1 MKRQLLTAAAVCALG
16 LPLTGCL
23 GNGYFDTRST
33 GVSPDAPAGVPYV
46 PNGQTP
52 PARFQAVPFTADAL
66 RTDTSDA
73 PAAGEQPATAESAA
87 AFVADAETRLATL
100 GEYAARIQWT
110 RATNITFDTMWL
122 EAKVNAE
129 VTELQVQLANE
140 AARFNDVQVPEDVRR
155 KLNLL
160 RLGIV
165 LPAPNRPG
173 AADELA
179 EITTRLDSTYSTGKF
194 EFEGKTITLDD
205 ANVLI
210 AESRDPAETK
220 ALYEGWRTISPVM
233 KPDYARM
240 VEIANEGSRELGF
253 ADTGAMW
260 RAGYDMEP
268 DAFATETDRLWSQ
281 VRPFYENLHCYVR
294 ARLNAKYGDAVQPA
308 TGPIRA
314 DLLGNM
320 WSQQWGNIY
329 DVVAPTTGDASSYDL
344 TDLLTS
350 AGYDATKMV
359 QTGEGFYKSLG
370 LAPLPQT
377 FWERS
382 QITRPRDREVVCHA
396 SAWDLDNADD
406 VRIKMCTQVN
416 GDDFYTVHH
425 ELGHNYYQR
434 AYKDQPF
441 LFKNGAND
449 GFHEAIGDFIGLSAL
464 TPTYLNQIGLL
475 KTTPGA
481 EEDIPFLL
489 KMALDKVAF
498 LPFGLM
504 VDRWRWDV
512 FSGKTAPDQYNA
524 AWTADMLKYQ
534 GLVPPGARPAD
545 AFDPGAKYHV
555 PGNTPYTR
563 YFLAGIYQFQFQ
575 RAACKQAG
583 WTGPLHRCSIYGNE
597 EVGKRF
603 NAMLEMGQSRPWPEA
618 MQAFTGETGNDASAI
633 LDYFAPLNAWLVEQ
647 NRGKP
652 CGWDGEAAPTRT

>member
-1 MKRQLLTAAAVCALG
+1 MKRHLMTAVAVCALG
-16 LPLTGCL
+16 LAA
-23 GNGYFDTRST
+23 F
-33 GVSPDAPAGVPYV
+33 APA
-46 PNGQTP
+46 
-52 PARFQAVPFTADAL
+52 PASSTSTAPQQP
-66 RTDTSDA
+66 A
-73 PAAGEQPATAESAA
+73 PAATTAYPITPEGAA
-87 AFVADAETRLATL
+87 AFVADAETRLAAL
-100 GEYAARIQWT
+100 GEYAARVQWA

-122 EAKVNAE
+122 EARVNGEA
-129 VTELQVQLANE
+129 TEMQVQLANQ
-140 AARFNDVQVPEDVRR
+140 AATFNAVQVPGDVRR
-155 KLNLL
+155 KLNLM
-160 RLGIV
+160 RQGIV

-173 AADELA
+173 AATELA
-179 EITTRLDSTYSTGKF
+179 DITTRLDSTYSTGKF
-194 EFEGKTITLDD
+194 EFKGKSITLDE
-205 ANVLI
+205 ANILI
-210 AESRDPAETK
+210 AESRDPAETR

-268 DAFATETDRLWSQ
+268 DAFAVETDRLWSQ
-281 VRPFYENLHCYVR
+281 VKPFYENLHCYVR
-294 ARLNAKYGDAVQPA
+294 ARLNEKYGDAVQPA

-329 DVVAPTTGDASSYDL
+329 DVVAPKTGAQSSYDL
-344 TDLLTS
+344 TNLLTA
-350 AGYDATKMV
+350 AGYDATRMV
-359 QTGEGFYKSLG
+359 KTGEGFYVSLG
-370 LAPLPQT
+370 LAPLPET

-382 QITRPRDREVVCHA
+382 QIVRPRDREVVCHA
-396 SAWDLDNADD
+396 SAWDVDNLDDL
-406 VRIKMCTQVN
+406 RIKMCTQVN

-434 AYKDQPF
+434 AYKNQPF

-475 KTTPGA
+475 QTTPGA
-481 EEDIPFLL
+481 DEDIPFLL
-489 KMALDKVAF
+489 KMALDKIAF

-504 VDRWRWDV
+504 VDRWRWGV
-512 FSGKTAPDQYNA
+512 FSGETSPDEYNA
-524 AWTADMLKYQ
+524 AWNADMLKYQ
-534 GLVPPGARPAD
+534 GLVAPGPRPED

-563 YFLAGIYQFQFQ
+563 YFLAHIYQFQFQ

-583 WTGPLHRCSIYGNE
+583 WTGPLHRCSTYGNE
-597 EVGKRF
+597 AVGQRF
-603 NAMLEMGQSRPWPEA
+603 NAMLEMGQSKPWPDALEV
-618 MQAFTGETGNDASAI
+618 FTGERTTDASAVTE
-633 LDYFAPLNAWLVEQ
+633 YFAPLNAWLTEQ

-652 CGWDGEAAPTRT
+652 CGWTGEAPSAT

>member
-1 MKRQLLTAAAVCALG
+1 MKRQLMTAAAACTLAIAAVGCAG
-16 LPLTGCL
+16 MTGATVPAP
-23 GNGYFDTRST
+23 GPQGA
-33 GVSPDAPAGVPYV
+33 APA
-46 PNGQTP
+46 
-52 PARFQAVPFTADAL
+52 
-66 RTDTSDA
+66 DTGSF
-73 PAAGEQPATAESAA
+73 PVTAAGAT
-87 AFVADAETRLATL
+87 AFVADAEARLADL
-100 GEYAARIQWT
+100 FEYAARVQWV

-122 EAKVNAE
+122 ESRANAQ
-129 VTELQVQLANE
+129 VTELQVQLATE
-140 AARFNDVQVPEDVRR
+140 AARFNDVRVPEEVRR

-173 AADELA
+173 AAAELA
-179 EITTRLDSTYSTGKF
+179 EITTRLDSTYATGKF
-194 EFEGKTITLDD
+194 EYQGREITLDD
-205 ANVLI
+205 ATEML
-210 AESRDPAETK
+210 AQSRNPAETK

-233 KPDYARM
+233 ADDYARM
-240 VEIANEGSRELGF
+240 VEIANEGSRDLGF

-260 RAGYDMEP
+260 RVGYDMEP
-268 DAFATETDRLWSQ
+268 DAFAAETDRLWEQ
-281 VRPFYENLHCYVR
+281 VKPFYENLHCYVR

-308 TGPIRA
+308 AGPIRA

-329 DVVAPTTGDASSYDL
+329 DVVAPTTGGASSYDM
-344 TDLLTS
+344 TELLTR
-350 AGYDATKMV
+350 AGYDATRMV
-359 QTGEGFYKSLG
+359 RTGEGFYTSLG
-370 LAPLPQT
+370 LDPLPDT

-396 SAWDLDNADD
+396 SAWDVDNRDD
-406 VRIKMCTQVN
+406 LRIKMCTQVN
-416 GDDFYTVHH
+416 ADDFYTVHH

-449 GFHEAIGDFIGLSAL
+449 GFHEAIGDFVGLSAL

-475 KTTPGA
+475 DTVPGA
-481 EEDIPFLL
+481 SEDIPFLL
-489 KMALDKVAF
+489 KMALDKIAF

-512 FSGKTAPDQYNA
+512 FSGKTDPAHYND
-524 AWTADMLKYQ
+524 AWSADMLKYQ
-534 GLVPPGARPAD
+534 GLVPPGPRPEG
-545 AFDPGAKYHV
+545 AFDPGAKYHI

-563 YFLAGIYQFQFQ
+563 YFLAHIYQFQFQ

-597 EVGKRF
+597 AVGQRF
-603 NAMLEMGQSRPWPEA
+603 NAMMEMGQSRPWPEA
-618 MQAFTGETGNDASAI
+618 MAAFTGESRNDASAVTE
-633 LDYFAPLNAWLVEQ
+633 YFAPLNAWLTEQ

-652 CGWDGEAAPTRT
+652 CGWES